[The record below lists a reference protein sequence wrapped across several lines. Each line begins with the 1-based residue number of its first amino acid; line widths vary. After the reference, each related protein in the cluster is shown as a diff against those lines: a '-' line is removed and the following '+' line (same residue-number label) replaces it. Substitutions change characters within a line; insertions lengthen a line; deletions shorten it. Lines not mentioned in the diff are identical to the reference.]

1 AYNLATMSRDFAFVQ
16 TARGRVF
23 VGWGPFE
30 QLPFRRPDRPAF
42 FVSDF
47 FLDEPRPWL
56 HPSEWEEITI
66 EQLASR
72 FDPAITTEVEWKRSN
87 NDAFKSLFSSAL
99 NGIESGDFK
108 KIVPIA
114 FDYGRFTGTPIHLMS
129 RLIALPPGLWA
140 YGFSLGES
148 GVIGATPEI
157 LFQSHGRGYRTMA
170 LAGTRPLSRA
180 PELLTSSKE
189 MREHRFVVDDIAKR
203 LAPFGNVEIGALG
216 IMSLPG
222 IAHLITPI
230 FFMESSDERMSFAE
244 MVRRL
249 HPTAALGVSPRT
261 EAGERWL
268 RENDCGVQR
277 LSFGAPFG
285 LEREGRYALA
295 LVGIRNIEWIGRSMR
310 LGSGAGVIAES
321 RLDLEFEEL
330 RQKREQVKSLFGVG
344 AAVEAWT

>member
-1 AYNLATMSRDFAFVQ
+1 MSRDFAFVQ
-16 TARGRVF
+16 TASGAVF

-42 FVSDF
+42 FVTDF

-66 EQLASR
+66 EDLAAR
-72 FDPAITTEVEWKRSN
+72 FEPDRSTEVEWKRVN
-87 NDAFKSLFSSAL
+87 DDAFTSLFSSAL
-99 NGIESGDFK
+99 NGIDSGDFK

-114 FDYGRFTGTPIHLMS
+114 FEHGRFKRQGGRWSDFIS
-129 RLIALPPGLWA
+129 RLTSLAPGLWA
-140 YGFSLGES
+140 YGFSFGES

-157 LFQSHGRGYRTMA
+157 LFQTHGRGYRTMS

-180 PELLTSSKE
+180 RELLTSAKE
-189 MREHRFVVDDIAKR
+189 LREHRFVVDDIARR

-216 IMSLPG
+216 IMNLPG

-230 FFMESSDERMSFAE
+230 FFIENGEERMSFAE

-268 RENDCGVQR
+268 READRGVQR
-277 LSFGAPFG
+277 RFFGAPIG
-285 LEREGRYALA
+285 LEREDHFAIA
-295 LVGIRNIEWIGRSMR
+295 LVGIRNIEWEGEWLRI
-310 LGSGAGVIAES
+310 GSGAGVIAES
-321 RLDLEFEEL
+321 TLQSEMDEL
-330 RQKREQVKSLFGVG
+330 QHKRDQVKALFGLRTT
-344 AAVEAWT
+344 VEAWT

>member
-1 AYNLATMSRDFAFVQ
+1 MSRDFAFVQ
-16 TARGRVF
+16 TALGRVF

-66 EQLASR
+66 ERLASR
-72 FDPAITTEVEWKRSN
+72 FDPAGRAEVEWKRAN
-87 NDAFKSLFSSAL
+87 NDAFTSLFSSAV

-114 FDYGRFTGTPIHLMS
+114 FEHGRFTGKPIHLVS
-129 RLIALPPGLWA
+129 RLASLPQGLWA
-140 YGFSLGES
+140 YGFSFGES

-170 LAGTRPLSRA
+170 LAGTRPLARA
-180 PELLTSSKE
+180 PELLTNGKE

-230 FFMESSDERMSFAE
+230 FFMESGGDRMSFAE

-268 RENDCGVQR
+268 READRGVQR
-277 LSFGAPFG
+277 RFFGAPIG
-285 LEREGRYALA
+285 LEREDHFAIS
-295 LVGIRNIEWIGRSMR
+295 LVAIRNIEWEGEWLRI
-310 LGSGAGVIAES
+310 GSGAGVIAES
-321 RLDLEFEEL
+321 TLEQEIEEL
-330 RQKREQVKSLFGVG
+330 QYKRDQVKALFGLRTT
-344 AAVEAWT
+344 VEAWT